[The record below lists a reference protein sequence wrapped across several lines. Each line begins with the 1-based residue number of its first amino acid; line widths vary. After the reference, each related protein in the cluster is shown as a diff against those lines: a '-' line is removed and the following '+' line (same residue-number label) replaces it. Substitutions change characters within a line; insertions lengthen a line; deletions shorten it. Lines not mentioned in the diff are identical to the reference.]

1 MTDNAMAKRK
11 KVYSETVYGMTDNA
25 MTKRKKCNQKQ
36 YMVWKNMQ
44 WQREK
49 CVIRKSTGYD
59 RLCNG

>member
-1 MTDNAMAKRK
+1 
-11 KVYSETVYGMTDNA
+11 MTDNA

-36 YMVWKNMQ
+36 YMVCQNMQ